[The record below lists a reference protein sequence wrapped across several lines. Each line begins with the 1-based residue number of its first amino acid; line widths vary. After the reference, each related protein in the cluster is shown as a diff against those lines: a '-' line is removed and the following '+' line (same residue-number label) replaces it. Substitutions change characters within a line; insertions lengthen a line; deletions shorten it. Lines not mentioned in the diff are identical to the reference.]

1 VSPTSPRIRRAE
13 AADIPILQALERDA
27 AELFREAGYWLPALA
42 GVRGTLDHREA
53 QDGARSWAAL
63 DEADMPVGFALASI
77 VDGHLHLLEM
87 AVARTHQRRGIGTR
101 LLEVVLDQ
109 ARWRF
114 DPCVTLTTDRFL
126 PWNAP
131 FYRRHGFIALD
142 PAGLPFELDCIVRA
156 EIAAGL
162 DPARR
167 VAMAKVL

>member
-1 VSPTSPRIRRAE
+1 MSPASQRIRPAR
-13 AADIPILQALERDA
+13 AADVPALQALERDA
-27 AELFREAGYWLPALA
+27 AELFCEAGYWLPAFES
-42 GVRGTLDHREA
+42 VRGILDHTEA
-53 QDGARSWAAL
+53 QDGGRSWVAL
-63 DEADMPVGFALASI
+63 DEADGPVGFALASI

-87 AVARTHQRRGIGTR
+87 AVARAHQRRGIGTR
-101 LLEVVLDQ
+101 LLGVVLDQ

-131 FYRRHGFIALD
+131 FYGRHGFIALD